1 MAHEEPRLSVY
12 DEFVASAPEKRLLRE
27 ILALTLGTN
36 NSAELDDPGAILLGE
51 LAVPLFETR

>member
-1 MAHEEPRLSVY
+1 MY